1 MLVTDFINT
10 LFIII
15 ILTLLVI
22 FAVLFLKSRK
32 MRPELNK
39 DLDASKYTIPS
50 LIEHIKE
57 SINAITRA
65 NLLELGLNE
74 VEFKKQANKRAELKR
89 H

>member
-15 ILTLLVI
+15 ILALLVI

-32 MRPELNK
+32 MRPEFNK

-74 VEFKKQANKRAELKR
+74 VEFKSRPINVQN
-89 H
+89 